1 MLLTQR
7 EINDAYVALGNI
19 SLKEVAPADI
29 VKIMKA
35 RQSMAS
41 HFERYMSINE
51 GVRTNHEHYDL
62 LLELEQKDKARTEAE
77 EAQYNE
83 LLPTFLKDINAAL
96 EPELTKEYAVEVE
109 PISEEAVAQIVSI
122 NGLSLEALEVI
133 KCIVKV

>member
-19 SLKEVAPADI
+19 SLKGVAPADI
-29 VKIMKA
+29 IKIMKA

-41 HFERYMSINE
+41 HFECYMSINE
-51 GVRTNHEHYDL
+51 GVRTNQEHYDL

-77 EAQYNE
+77 EAQYND
-83 LLPTFLKDINAAL
+83 LLPAFLRNINDAL
-96 EPELTKEYAVEVE
+96 EPELTKEHMVEVE
-109 PISEEAVAQIVSI
+109 PISEEAVAQIVSN